1 MKKKLF
7 NNQYKTKNKKYKK
20 NLNFFFFYL
29 LLFIEKFRF
38 LKINIFK
45 LN

>member
-20 NLNFFFFYL
+20 NDILYHFYL
-29 LLFIEKFRF
+29 LNLSF
-38 LKINIFK
+38 
-45 LN
+45 